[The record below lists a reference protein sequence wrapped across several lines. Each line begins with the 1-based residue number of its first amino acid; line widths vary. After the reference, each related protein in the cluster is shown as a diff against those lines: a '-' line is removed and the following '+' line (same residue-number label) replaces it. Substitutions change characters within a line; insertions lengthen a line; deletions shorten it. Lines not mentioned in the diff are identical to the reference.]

1 MRKHLIVL
9 MVILS
14 FGIHAQSQT
23 VKITQEFIERI
34 QKYTELDIFHDGMAA
49 VCRDDSL
56 WGYIDTEGNEVIPC
70 MYNRHVGCFSEGL
83 ACVPSDDE
91 NGVKFINN
99 NNEVVLDKGFKFGS
113 RAECFV
119 EDGYLSGDNVNMT
132 PYGGVW
138 NSDGLVFDDFSCFRL
153 PCFINGF
160 CTLIYPGSSTKELFV
175 SSTRECDFIC
185 IDKEG
190 NVSNTPYQYTLKF
203 ATKEDEYLCFERV
216 PSNNQKLSWLIACNP
231 IDEPNKYIPYS
242 KEIKYDKDYD
252 YSEHVIGLKNKK
264 GEIVVPAIYTL
275 ITGFHDGVALVGI
288 WRGSRMDLPSEE
300 IYWNFGYVD
309 EYGNSTFT
317 VKDMQE
323 LTKCEQK
330 IKADIKCK

>member
-14 FGIHAQSQT
+14 FGIQAQSQT

-91 NGVKFINN
+91 NGVKFINK

-160 CTLIYPGSSTKELFV
+160 CTLIYPGSSTKELFDP
-175 SSTRECDFIC
+175 SASECDFIC

-190 NVSNTPYQYTLKF
+190 NVSNTPYQYTLKY
-203 ATKEDEYLCFERV
+203 ATNEDHYLCFERV
-216 PSNNQKLSWLIACNP
+216 PSNNQNLSWLIACNP

-300 IYWNFGYVD
+300 IYWKFGYVD

>member
-14 FGIHAQSQT
+14 FGIQAKSQT

-49 VCRDDSL
+49 VCNENGL
-56 WGYIDTEGNEVIPC
+56 WGYIDTEGKEVIPC

-83 ACVPSDDE
+83 ACVPSDNE
-91 NGVKFINN
+91 NGVKFINK

-119 EDGYLSGDNVNMT
+119 EDGYLSGDNVYMT
-132 PYGGVW
+132 PYGGI
-138 NSDGLVFDDFSCFRL
+138 LDDFTCFRL

-160 CTLIYPGSSTKELFV
+160 CTLIYPGSSTNHLFDP
-175 SSTRECDFIC
+175 SASECDFIC

-203 ATKEDEYLCFERV
+203 ATNEDKYLCFERV
-216 PSNNQKLSWLIACNP
+216 PSNNQNLSWLIACNP

-242 KEIKYDKDYD
+242 EVVLLFIDKHQ
-252 YSEHVIGLKNKK
+252 E
-264 GEIVVPAIYTL
+264 
-275 ITGFHDGVALVGI
+275 
-288 WRGSRMDLPSEE
+288 
-300 IYWNFGYVD
+300 
-309 EYGNSTFT
+309 T
-317 VKDMQE
+317 V
-323 LTKCEQK
+323 
-330 IKADIKCK
+330 